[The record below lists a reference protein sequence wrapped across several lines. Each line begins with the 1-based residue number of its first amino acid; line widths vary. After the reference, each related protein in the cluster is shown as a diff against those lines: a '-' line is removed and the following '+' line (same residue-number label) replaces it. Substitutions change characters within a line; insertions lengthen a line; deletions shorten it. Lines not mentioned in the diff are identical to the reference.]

1 LGLSELTT
9 DICVVKG
16 YLLTQNNKS
25 FKISEGTPD
34 TAVNYPLLFSG
45 ILQVTIA
52 YLLEVAYSASRMV
65 EERGCIGSWWGNGR
79 EEAIGET

>member
-1 LGLSELTT
+1 M
-9 DICVVKG
+9 KA

-25 FKISEGTPD
+25 FRISEGTSD
-34 TAVNYPLLFSG
+34 SAANYQLLISG

-52 YLLEVAYSASRMV
+52 YLQEVAYSASRMC

-79 EEAIGET
+79 ERDHWGDLGVDG